1 MRPHAHW
8 SAAVAGKN
16 GRVGVGVGG
25 AVNVYAAQQ
34 SHRLGP
40 APPPLSP
47 SSGVAV
53 TVGLILPI
61 RAENKDT
68 VGLRHTQAP
77 DPIIKQR
84 EGNKVQFQLRAHSGK
99 DYRDGEMFKGAGW
112 AEPVVRM
119 G

>member
-1 MRPHAHW
+1 M
-8 SAAVAGKN
+8 
-16 GRVGVGVGG
+16 GG

-34 SHRLGP
+34 SHRWGP
-40 APPPLSP
+40 APPPLSS

-53 TVGLILPI
+53 TVGLILPT

-84 EGNKVQFQLRAHSGK
+84 EGNKVQFQLCDILEKTTGMVKCSRVQ
-99 DYRDGEMFKGAGW
+99 DGGSLW
-112 AEPVVRM
+112 
-119 G
+119 